1 MKLAAR
7 GTPNASLRWQRLER
21 GWSLRHVADELCAL
35 CQEEDGACS
44 ITADMIGKWER
55 GIHRPSPFYREK
67 FCRLYGLSADQLGFI
82 EPARLS
88 SAAKT
93 TQPQSTSAFTDDS
106 GDRAQASTNA
116 NDTLEEIHT
125 YPAIFSAS
133 QGHVTIEKVPGRQS
147 IPLPER
153 SVVQELET
161 QDMDKS
167 RRQMLQAILSIACTT
182 LVLPPQELLD
192 PDSWERL
199 SMAITKPASLDNAVL
214 FDLETIT
221 KSYWRLRSNAAS
233 YDLLSGVLGHFQ
245 TITQI
250 MRRSPQPEAIYEHL
264 HSIGSETAQI
274 IGQILFDMHDYA
286 TAWSYYKFSINAA
299 QGARNY
305 DLEAVGLGRM
315 SFLFTYSGQAQQTL
329 PLLQEAQHLTRQSSI
344 TTIYPW
350 LAAIEAEVYANL
362 QDANACFRALDRA
375 ELITAQPTLKE
386 DPYAT
391 GFNLS
396 RLAGYKGVCFVHL
409 HKTEAALAT
418 LNEALRLA
426 HPLAIR
432 RQSTLLTDIAMAHVQ
447 RGEIEEACKL
457 ANQALA
463 ITSQTNSISVLQRI
477 RNLRHELELWKHTQ
491 CVKDLDEQLATT
503 LMSITY

>member
-1 MKLAAR
+1 MKLAAKGR
-7 GTPNASLRWQRLER
+7 PNASLRRQRLER
-21 GWSLRHVADELCAL
+21 GWSLRRVADEICAL
-35 CQEEDGACS
+35 CEREDGAYS
-44 ITADMIGKWER
+44 ISADMIGKWER

-67 FCRLYGLSADQLGFI
+67 LCRLYGLSAAELGFI
-82 EPARLS
+82 DIPALS
-88 SAAKT
+88 LPGDVRQVQPANAQSDGSRINSTLQEAD
-93 TQPQSTSAFTDDS
+93 TQ
-106 GDRAQASTNA
+106 
-116 NDTLEEIHT
+116 L
-125 YPAIFSAS
+125 AIFSAS
-133 QGHVTIEKVPGRQS
+133 QGHVTIEDVPGRQS
-147 IPLPER
+147 LPMLDTL
-153 SVVQELET
+153 VVQELRPY
-161 QDMDKS
+161 DMNKS
-167 RRQMLQAILSIACTT
+167 RRQMLQEILSIACTA
-182 LVLPPQELLD
+182 LVLPPQELLN
-192 PDSWERL
+192 PNSWEQL
-199 SMAITKPASLDNAVL
+199 SMAITKPSSLDKAVL

-250 MRRSPQPEAIYEHL
+250 MRRSPQPEVIYEQL
-264 HSIGSETAQI
+264 YSIASETAQI
-274 IGQILFDMHDYA
+274 IGQMLFDIHDYA
-286 TAWSYYKFSINAA
+286 TAWSYYKFAINAA
-299 QGARNY
+299 QGARNH

-329 PLLQEAQHLTRQSSI
+329 PLLQEAQRLTRQSSI
-344 TTIYPW
+344 TMIYPW

-362 QDANACFRALDRA
+362 HDADACSKALDRA

-409 HKTEAALAT
+409 HKTEAALAA

-432 RQSTLLTDIAMAHVQ
+432 RRSTLLTDIAMAHVQ
-447 RGEIEEACKL
+447 QREIEEACKL

-463 ITSQTNSISVLQRI
+463 ITSQTNSVSVLQRI
-477 RNLRHELELWKHTQ
+477 RNLRHELEPWKHAQ